1 MTNLLRSCLV
11 VSAFLVVGQANA
23 ACKISTDWD
32 FAGQTRVVQDNDYWR
47 FTVKDSPED
56 RHLPAKKNRTFWDA
70 SWYNKVSAVELTP
83 NCKAVFFMTPG
94 LGQGHVAIKETTQR
108 FPENLNDKTQGMVCE
123 CTN

>member
-1 MTNLLRSCLV
+1 M
-11 VSAFLVVGQANA
+11 
-23 ACKISTDWD
+23 
-32 FAGQTRVVQDNDYWR
+32 QDNDYLR